1 MNQNAKKIKI
11 ILLKK
16 LFFEWGLIVLLPMI
30 LIINI
35 GQFIYK
41 DQMNNQIDFAKSVYI
56 EDNISQQIIIEFQEE
71 KHKSIK
77 ASVKDIENILDIVGL
92 NYFEAKE
99 NIIKIEI
106 SSNQLDVLEE
116 AFVKLQKLGQ
126 VMLTNTD
133 YQDNVYYWTL
143 EVNL

>member
-1 MNQNAKKIKI
+1 MNQNTKKIKI

-30 LIINI
+30 LIVNI

-41 DQMNNQIDFAKSVYI
+41 DQLNNQIDFAKSAYI

-71 KHKSIK
+71 KHKSTK
-77 ASVKDIENILDIVGL
+77 ASVKDIENILDIAGL

-106 SSNQLDVLEE
+106 SSNHLDMLEE
-116 AFVKLQKLGQ
+116 AFEKLQKLGQ

-133 YQDNVYYWTL
+133 YGNNMYYWTL